1 MCLRNEAQR
10 LTRIYSWIDTYMQFK
25 FSKFKIQF
33 KAYHSVWKSLQEN
46 LILVAS
52 KAFSE
57 LKNATVITTKV
68 AREWD
73 IFDSF
78 SNNAIAHCDMR
89 PKLQLILGPQ
99 SYCHLVY

>member
-33 KAYHSVWKSLQEN
+33 KANHSVWKSLEEN
-46 LILVAS
+46 LIWVAS

-57 LKNATVITTKV
+57 LKNATTKV
-68 AREWD
+68 APFARINET
-73 IFDSF
+73 F
-78 SNNAIAHCDMR
+78 
-89 PKLQLILGPQ
+89 LIVFPTIQ
-99 SYCHLVY
+99 